1 MLESAATINN
11 FISEV
16 SMRPIFLFA
25 ISVTV
30 IFLGVFFQKV
40 EGETLKQCMEKC
52 IGHEGGASNVNKTI
66 CKSRCGSA
74 IMDKSPV
81 GKRDCMIDFK
91 LCNRTCGKEKIGQ
104 PSPCHKQCKVLLRM
118 CT

>member
-1 MLESAATINN
+1 M
-11 FISEV
+11 
-16 SMRPIFLFA
+16 IFQKNVMFFMVPMVVEKQTFWKLY
-25 ISVTV
+25 
-30 IFLGVFFQKV
+30 LFFQKV

-52 IGHEGGASNVNKTI
+52 VVYEGGISKVNKTT
-66 CKSRCGSA
+66 CKSRCGA
-74 IMDKSPV
+74 ATVEKSPI

-104 PSPCHKQCKVLLRM
+104 LSPCHKQCKVLLRM

>member
-1 MLESAATINN
+1 
-11 FISEV
+11 
-16 SMRPIFLFA
+16 MRPFFLFT

-30 IFLGVFFQKV
+30 IFLGIFFQKV

-52 IGHEGGASNVNKTI
+52 VVYEGGISKVNKTT
-66 CKSRCGSA
+66 CKSRCGA
-74 IMDKSPV
+74 ATVEKSPI

-104 PSPCHKQCKVLLRM
+104 LSPCHKQCKVLLRM